1 MNNTTIHLNSNQLME
16 ALTQF
21 PPEGLKKLIDQLFK
35 KRLYAPLPLAE
46 ITRKSSRTVKREKL
60 GPETAAEAVQW
71 ARSQK

>member
-1 MNNTTIHLNSNQLME
+1 MNNPTIQLNHTQLLE

-35 KRLYAPLPLAE
+35 KQLYAPLPLEE
-46 ITRKSSRTVKREKL
+46 IARKASRTVKREKL
-60 GPETAAEAVQW
+60 EPETAAEAVQW

>member
-1 MNNTTIHLNSNQLME
+1 MTNTTIHLNSNQLME

-21 PPEGLKKLIDQLFK
+21 PPEGLKKLIDQLFRK
-35 KRLYAPLPLAE
+35 QLYAPLPLAE
-46 ITRKSSRTVKREKL
+46 ISRKASRIVKREKL

>member
-1 MNNTTIHLNSNQLME
+1 MNNPTIQLNNSQLVE
-16 ALTQF
+16 ALAQF

-35 KRLYAPLPLAE
+35 KKLYTPLPLAD
-46 ITRKSSRTVKREKL
+46 IARDASQTVKREKL